1 MERQEQDLE
10 IQSVRVKVAGQ
21 YADDYGDVREI
32 MYAEQFVM
40 LTVCDPEG
48 VMHRIAYPYSNIQFI
63 NTTLKPPMPVIGEV
77 QQGAV
82 QDEVSKPKDATYR
95 SSDRPTSMKT
105 PPDGTVMDRLRELG
119 ITLTEAQ
126 DEE

>member
-10 IQSVRVKVAGQ
+10 IQSVRVKVMGQ

-63 NTTLKPPMPVIGEV
+63 NTILKPPMPVIGEV
-77 QQGAV
+77 QQRAV
-82 QDEVSKPKDATYR
+82 QDEVVRKDDTHR
-95 SSDRPTSMKT
+95 SSGRPTSMKT
-105 PPDGTVMDRLRELG
+105 PPDGTVTDRLRELG